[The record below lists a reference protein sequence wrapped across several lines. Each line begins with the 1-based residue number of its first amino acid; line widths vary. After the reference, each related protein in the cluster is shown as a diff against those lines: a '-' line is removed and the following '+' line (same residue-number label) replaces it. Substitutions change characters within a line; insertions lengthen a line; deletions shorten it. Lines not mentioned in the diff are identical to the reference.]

1 MMKLILSG
9 YLILNLLGTMKFE
22 LPQLPYSLDALEP
35 VISKETLE
43 YHYGKH
49 LQAYIDNLNALIKDT
64 PFENKKLEE
73 IISASDG
80 AVFNNAAQTWNHI
93 FYFYTL
99 SPTGGGEPKEKLK
112 EAIDKKWGSFE
123 HFKKEFSQAANSL
136 FGSGWVWL
144 TSDADGNLS
153 IEKES
158 NAGNPITRS
167 LKPLLT
173 IDVWEH
179 AYYLDHQNRRA
190 EYTKG
195 IWDIIDWGKVEERYN
210 D

>member
-9 YLILNLLGTMKFE
+9 YIILNLLGIMKFE

-49 LQAYIDNLNALIKDT
+49 LQTYIDNLNTLIKDT

-73 IISASDG
+73 IILTSDG
-80 AVFNNAAQTWNHI
+80 AIFNNAAQTWNHI

-99 SPTGGGEPKEKLK
+99 SPIGGGEPDGKLK
-112 EAIDKKWGSFE
+112 EPIDKKWGSFE
-123 HFKKEFSQAANSL
+123 NFKKEFSNAANSI
-136 FGSGWVWL
+136 FGSGWAWL
-144 TSDADGNLS
+144 ASDSAGNLS

-158 NAGNPITRS
+158 NAGNPITKS
-167 LKPLLT
+167 LNPLLT

-195 IWDIIDWGKVEERYN
+195 IWDIIDWDKVEERYKY
-210 D
+210 